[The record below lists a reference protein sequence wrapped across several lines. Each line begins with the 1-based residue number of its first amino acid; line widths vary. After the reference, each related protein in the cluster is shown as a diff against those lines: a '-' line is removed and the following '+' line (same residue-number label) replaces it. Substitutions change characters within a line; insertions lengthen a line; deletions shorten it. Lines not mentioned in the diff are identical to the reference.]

1 MAKRYGNFPG
11 GYFFRRFAGGP
22 EGTLVQ
28 APLPARVRLALRG
41 PDGRDLPSLVKN
53 GEQVKA
59 GQVLALE
66 ESSGAFVTA
75 TLSGRIEELKP
86 AAWLG
91 GKTKVATIAGDGSAQ
106 WTPLTGHL
114 PDWRAA
120 GPAALRELILRSGA
134 ADLPAQAEHLVVQAA
149 EDEPHNAN
157 PEVLLQAWSLEALV
171 EGLAILSRAIP
182 GARLHLA
189 LHRRRRALA
198 ARIEQAAGKQGLPLQ
213 LHALAGKYPEAHR
226 AVLLPSL
233 LGPAGPKEAGAGRPH
248 GAGGSWA
255 ASRAAVLELQAVFHL
270 RDAVVLGKPM
280 LERVVALAGTGFAR
294 RPHLVARI
302 GTPLE
307 ELTRPYLSSG
317 PECRLVLNSLIA
329 GAALSGESP
338 LPAEARALI
347 AVPEN
352 REGSFLEFAAPGFA
366 SDSRSLTFAA
376 GLLPLPKKPDTN
388 LHGEHRAC
396 ISCGFCEDVCP
407 VLILPHILHRYVQ
420 KNVIDETLVRFQIF
434 RCIDCNLC
442 SYVCTSKIP
451 LARLMREGKEK
462 LAKEGLR
469 PREVEA

>member
-1 MAKRYGNFPG
+1 MVKRNRGFAG
-11 GYFFRRFAGGP
+11 GYAFRRFAGRP
-22 EGTLVQ
+22 EDTLLQ

-41 PDGRDLPSLVKN
+41 PDGQDLPALVKN

-59 GQVLALE
+59 GQVLARE

-91 GKTKVATIAGDGSAQ
+91 GKTKVATIAGDGSPQ
-106 WTPLTGHL
+106 WVPLAGRL
-114 PDWRAA
+114 PDWRTA
-120 GPAALRELILRSGA
+120 GPEMLRELARRSGA
-134 ADLPAQAEHLVVQAA
+134 AALPPQAEHLVVQAA

-171 EGLAILSRAIP
+171 EGLAILAKAIP
-182 GARLHLA
+182 GVRLHLA
-189 LHRRRRALA
+189 LHQRRRALA
-198 ARIEQAAGKQGLPLQ
+198 ARIEQAAGREGLPLQ
-213 LHALAGKYPEAHR
+213 LYALAGKYPEAHR

-233 LGPAGPKEAGAGRPH
+233 LGPAGPRSAGSRTQ
-248 GAGGSWA
+248 GAGGGWA
-255 ASRAAVLELQAVFHL
+255 ATRAAVLDLQAVLHL
-270 RDAVVLGKPM
+270 RDAVVLGKPL

-294 RPHLVARI
+294 RPHLAARI

-307 ELTRPYLSSG
+307 ELVRPYLSSG

-329 GAALSGESP
+329 GAAVSGDSP
-338 LPAEARALI
+338 LPAEARALV

-352 REGSFLEFAAPGFA
+352 REGSFLEFASPGLA

-396 ISCGFCEDVCP
+396 IACGFCEDVCP
-407 VLILPHILHRYVQ
+407 VRILPHVLHRYVQ

-451 LARLMREGKEK
+451 LARLMREGKER

-469 PREVEA
+469 PRGVEA